1 MLHARYVGSDK
12 RSLGGTWQRIK
23 PPSRFA
29 TVVPTICDNRKA
41 RFVNMWD
48 MSHIFVFSASDTPI
62 LMLYINK
69 VSFYIPHPVF
79 FLVPSQLVSSLVEPP
94 PPVLIPPLPPA
105 ARVRISIMVCE
116 MVMSWQNIS
125 VQWRVRSCL

>member
-1 MLHARYVGSDK
+1 MPACKMLHARYVGSDK

-48 MSHIFVFSASDTPI
+48 MSHIFVFFLFQT
-62 LMLYINK
+62 
-69 VSFYIPHPVF
+69 HP
-79 FLVPSQLVSSLVEPP
+79 S
-94 PPVLIPPLPPA
+94 
-105 ARVRISIMVCE
+105 
-116 MVMSWQNIS
+116 
-125 VQWRVRSCL
+125 